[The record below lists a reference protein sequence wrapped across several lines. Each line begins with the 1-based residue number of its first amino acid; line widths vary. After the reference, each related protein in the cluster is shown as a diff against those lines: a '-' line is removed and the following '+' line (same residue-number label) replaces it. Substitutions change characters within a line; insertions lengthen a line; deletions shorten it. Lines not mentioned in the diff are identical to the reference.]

1 MTDTHLYEDRPTGEL
16 LQQIASQLRLSLLNI
31 QYAIEHL
38 APPDTRDLEPG
49 IDLHAAVLC
58 QSYYRI
64 LRLTENLTDISEP
77 ERRTA
82 LGVKNTD
89 IVSLCREIM
98 QRVEVPAELLG
109 IALEFRADTEAH
121 SIAVDP
127 QRIERLL
134 LNLLSNAFKF
144 IGTGEKKVTLTVR
157 IEGKYVNLMVAD
169 TGCGIPPERMETLF
183 ERYRQ
188 PGRME
193 PPPTGAGL
201 GLPVCKRIAE
211 EHGGH
216 LAPLSEA
223 GKGTTMIVSL
233 PNRKQPI
240 VQEPPILE
248 PPAESFNRTLVEL
261 SDALPKQAFTQKYL
275 D

>member
-1 MTDTHLYEDRPTGEL
+1 MSSDFFHQDEQLSEV
-16 LQQIASQLRLSLLNI
+16 LQQISGHLRVSLANIHIALNRLI
-31 QYAIEHL
+31 
-38 APPDTRDLEPG
+38 PPELRDQQERV
-49 IDLHAAVLC
+49 DLDAAVLC

-216 LAPLSEA
+216 LTPLSEA